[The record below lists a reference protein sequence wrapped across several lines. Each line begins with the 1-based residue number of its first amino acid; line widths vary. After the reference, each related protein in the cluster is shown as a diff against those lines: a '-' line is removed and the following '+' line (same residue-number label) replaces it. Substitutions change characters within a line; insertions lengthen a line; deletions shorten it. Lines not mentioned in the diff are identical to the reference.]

1 MISNPILSI
10 KRKPMTLNG
19 ETVAAVFEQQQSI
32 NAKRAQIKQLEKDIE
47 LLSNNITT
55 YLWKEIADWQPYQD
69 EMSVCYYPESCSAIY
84 VWYVEPFGECHR
96 FKETP
101 TYELT
106 IRNYYRQE
114 KAPQKGGEF
123 IVVPLRTFEHL
134 NRELR
139 IDVYNKFE
147 VISRP

>member
-1 MISNPILSI
+1 
-10 KRKPMTLNG
+10 MTLNE

-47 LLSNNITT
+47 LVSNNITT
-55 YLWKEIADWQPYQD
+55 SLWKEIAHWQPYRD
-69 EMSVCYYPESCSAIY
+69 EMAICFYPESSSAIY

-101 TYELT
+101 TYEPS

-114 KAPQKGGEF
+114 KTPQKGGEF
-123 IVVPLRTFEHL
+123 IVIPLTTFEQL